1 MSQIEF
7 SLVEK
12 DVLYGLKQGNSVLT
26 QLNKEMSVENV
37 EKLMSETAEAVA
49 YQQVHLVITYI
60 TALASLTRHCLPGS

>member
-1 MSQIEF
+1 MSFPKVSQIEF

-49 YQQVHLVITYI
+49 YQKVSIIKEAGSPVPVH
-60 TALASLTRHCLPGS
+60 

>member
-1 MSQIEF
+1 M
-7 SLVEK
+7 EK

-49 YQQVHLVITYI
+49 YQQVSLSPLALVVCALSKNFGR
-60 TALASLTRHCLPGS
+60 TAGDR